1 MPLFHAVVWLDHQRA
16 QVLQFDAAHVQ
27 AQKIKTHTH
36 HTRQHGSLVRT
47 EHEYFGEVCDALVG
61 VHEVLITGSHTV
73 QVDFKHFAEKHR
85 PQVAALI
92 AGYETVDHPSERQ
105 LLALAR
111 KYFVR
116 FDRMVGQPTL
126 G

>member
-1 MPLFHAVVWLDHQRA
+1 
-16 QVLQFDAAHVQ
+16 
-27 AQKIKTHTH
+27 
-36 HTRQHGSLVRT
+36 
-47 EHEYFGEVCDALVG
+47 
-61 VHEVLITGSHTV
+61 
-73 QVDFKHFAEKHR
+73 
-85 PQVAALI
+85 VAALI
-92 AGYETVDHPSERQ
+92 AGYETADHPSERQ